1 MAAAPLLKQLKKVK
15 ETIDPTPLDKSPTCE
30 DLNGLVE
37 ETSPPPTPQR
47 SKGKSRRLP
56 APGHRRP
63 DPNCSTWDYAMQ
75 AVAAFFLFSM
85 WSLVPVFS
93 VVFPIWC
100 IFFTNYWYLM
110 LPYTIWY
117 IYDFNTPV
125 QGSRHLPWAREWS
138 LWRHLAE
145 YYPVGLV
152 KTVDLPPDKNYILG
166 SHPHGFW
173 CTGVFC
179 HLLTDGTNFRD
190 EFPGFI
196 PSLLTLNGQFWFPF
210 RRDVGVSIGGVMSS
224 RESLD
229 YLLRTKSAGRMIG
242 IVIGGSRELLEAHV
256 GRHFTF
262 LKTRR
267 GFVRYALKYGQAFLT
282 WHGLFPRTRSART
295 ITSFN
300 SPTSRARCCG
310 EFRRVFSAFSRA
322 IDPLLQDKIKEYCGF
337 CPPIYRGRGL
347 INPWIGLLPFR
358 RPITMVVGAPIPV
371 ERRPE
376 PTDEEIEE
384 LHAKYVKAL
393 VALFEEHKANFGV
406 PPHKHLIIG

>member
-30 DLNGLVE
+30 DLNGLVK
-37 ETSPPPTPQR
+37 ETPPPPTPQR
-47 SKGKSRRLP
+47 PKGKSRRLP

-256 GRHFTF
+256 SRHFTF

-267 GFVRYALKYGQAFLT
+267 GFVRYALKYG
-282 WHGLFPRTRSART
+282 
-295 ITSFN
+295 
-300 SPTSRARCCG
+300 
-310 EFRRVFSAFSRA
+310 
-322 IDPLLQDKIKEYCGF
+322 QDKIKEYCGF